1 MFAIGCH
8 LMSNPS
14 FPLNPVKSPSAHP
27 LGSPQEIWRRQDWI
41 LGLNDQLLLE
51 RIQQRQQQ
59 LQDVIEREGY
69 PRVLLIQSE
78 SLEFL
83 AGFMAACLCD
93 CPVFLGNPHWQ
104 RFEWEQVLHLV
115 KPHVIWDSVR
125 LPPLDIPE
133 PTPAKPE
140 AKGWI
145 LIPTGGSSGQVRFAI
160 HTWATLA
167 ASVEGC
173 QQHFFGR
180 ELDAINSCCWLP
192 LYHVSGLMQFMRSL
206 LTYGKLI
213 LLPRHCFSPQ
223 NSLTPDVAAFLD
235 PQSEQPH
242 SYFLSLVPTQLQRL
256 LQQHDARLQ
265 WLARFRTILVG
276 GGPTWPALL
285 EGARQHHLR
294 LALTYGMTETAAQVA
309 TLDPEQF
316 LLGAAHNGQVL
327 PHAQIA
333 IEDEQCQGSLAYQT
347 GQVVIECT
355 SLCKGY
361 YPQLFAS
368 SRKFFTDD
376 LGYFNDQG
384 ELHIV
389 GRLSRKII
397 SGGENVFPEEI
408 ERLILGTGMVKDVT
422 VLGQSH
428 PDWGQCITAV
438 VVPAADSFSLADL
451 QACLK
456 NQLSPF
462 KQPKQWYVLSQLPR
476 NPQGKIDPSQ
486 MRKVLQADQE

>member
-1 MFAIGCH
+1 MGSAIGCP
-8 LMSNPS
+8 LMSS
-14 FPLNPVKSPSAHP
+14 PLEPVQLSAHL
-27 LGSPQEIWRRQDWI
+27 LGSPQELGQRQDWI
-41 LGLNDQLLLE
+41 LGLDYQMWLE
-51 RIQQRQQQ
+51 RIQQRQQE

-69 PRVLLIQSE
+69 PRVLLIQSDP
-78 SLEFL
+78 LEFL
-83 AGFMAACLCD
+83 AGLMAACLCD

-104 RFEWEQVLHLV
+104 CSEWQQVLQLV
-115 KPHVIWDSVR
+115 KPQVIWDASW
-125 LPPLDIPE
+125 LPQLDIPE
-133 PTPAKPE
+133 PAPAKPE
-140 AKGWI
+140 EKGWI

-167 ASVEGC
+167 AAVEGC
-173 QQHFFGR
+173 QRHFFGGK
-180 ELDAINSCCWLP
+180 LDAINSCCWLP

-213 LLPRHCFSPQ
+213 LLPRHCFSP
-223 NSLTPDVAAFLD
+223 NTSLTPDIAAFLD
-235 PQSEQPH
+235 SQSEQPH

-256 LQQHDARLQ
+256 LQQSDARLQ

-285 EGARQHHLR
+285 QGARQYHLR

-309 TLDPEQF
+309 TLDPDQF
-316 LLGAAHNGQVL
+316 LLGAAHNGHVL

-333 IEDEQCQGSLAYQT
+333 IEDEQHQGCLAHQT

-368 SRKFFTDD
+368 SHKFFTDD
-376 LGYFNDQG
+376 LGYFNDQR
-384 ELHIV
+384 ELHII

-408 ERLILGTGMVKDVT
+408 ERLILGTGMVKDAT
-422 VLGQSH
+422 IFGQPH
-428 PDWGQCITAV
+428 PDWGQSITAV
-438 VVPAADSFSLADL
+438 VVPAVDSFSLAAL
-451 QACLK
+451 QVLLK
-456 NQLSPF
+456 TQLSPF
-462 KQPKQWYVLSQLPR
+462 KQPKQWHVLPRLPR
-476 NPQGKIDPSQ
+476 NPQGKIDQSQ
-486 MRKVLQADQE
+486 LRKVLQAH